1 MWLTILPSVHPSIY
15 CVSWNEHEREE
26 TTHWRDDSVRSTM
39 VRRTLHLFIFCLYIY
54 IFFSSNTYII
64 YIFLSAMLWWTK
76 LCVCTRRMGFDH
88 DRASTTAYVI
98 VPCSQHFGWKS
109 SATTDVFNLSYRHKQ
124 GGSSVPKCWSTP
136 NFLDL
141 INLICLW
148 RRRGSYCIP
157 TSKTAVHDKLQ
168 RSRPATCTIGLHRTV
183 RYVALTW
190 SKII

>member
-1 MWLTILPSVHPSIY
+1 MSMKEKRRLSSIDHGTTHFTSIY
-15 CVSWNEHEREE
+15 F
-26 TTHWRDDSVRSTM
+26 
-39 VRRTLHLFIFCLYIY
+39 LFVYIY
-54 IFFSSNTYII
+54 IYIYFFSSNTYII

-88 DRASTTAYVI
+88 DRASTTEYVI

-109 SATTDVFNLSYRHKQ
+109 SATTDAFNLSYRHKQ

-148 RRRGSYCIP
+148 RRRGSY
-157 TSKTAVHDKLQ
+157 TVFQQAKLQ
-168 RSRPATCTIGLHRTV
+168 CMTNCSDPVPPR
-183 RYVALTW
+183 AL
-190 SKII
+190 